1 MTTYD
6 QKPCEFKY
14 KIDSCSK
21 VVDGDTVDVLID
33 LGFDVLIR
41 QRVRLLG
48 IDTEESRTRDL
59 TEKVY
64 GKHAKKKLAGW
75 VTKAVECDKDD
86 IEIEL
91 RCQERDSVG
100 KYGRALGELGVH
112 EDGVWTNVNKWM
124 CEQGYAV
131 PYVGQNKDD
140 VKQHHRLHRK
150 MLAERGELV
159 IDENGTFLSS

>member
-48 IDTEESRTRDL
+48 IDTEQSYALANEYIEPQIDKNVNGITVDDFRTRVDFVFEF
-59 TEKVY
+59 T
-64 GKHAKKKLAGW
+64 W
-75 VTKAVECDKDD
+75 F
-86 IEIEL
+86 
-91 RCQERDSVG
+91 
-100 KYGRALGELGVH
+100 
-112 EDGVWTNVNKWM
+112 
-124 CEQGYAV
+124 
-131 PYVGQNKDD
+131 
-140 VKQHHRLHRK
+140 
-150 MLAERGELV
+150 LV
-159 IDENGTFLSS
+159 ISSHYSIYLSEVSFL

>member
-21 VVDGDTVDVLID
+21 VGDGDTVDVLID

-91 RCQERDSVG
+91 RCPERDSVG
-100 KYGRALGELGVH
+100 KYGRALGELWVH
-112 EDGVWTNVNKWM
+112 EDGIWTNVNKWM
-124 CEQGYAV
+124 CDQGYAV

-140 VKQHHRLHRK
+140 VKQHHMLHRK
-150 MLAERGELV
+150 MLSDRGELI
-159 IDENGTFLSS
+159 IDETGKFLSS